1 MSLASCEF
9 NHGFGSVSE
18 IRDKLRQMGADYAIL
33 KVLPKNANDKNQI
46 YVASDFRVLHPTFAM
61 QFQDRGVST
70 SVTKGR
76 SVPGKHIPEAVFS
89 KFDWLRAD
97 NSLVAAKSVRAIIYA
112 QYPEA
117 RLSGFQTIENTMPR
131 ALSVEYTKE
140 NPDSK
145 RLLIIGR
152 GSSGRALGIMV
163 GTPGAQLLEEVKSLP
178 GVYGSK
184 VCKEIRLD
192 LGRSLRLENDLR
204 QILGN
209 TFDGKR
215 LDKHG
220 NSLPFNGTQVCGYT
234 LEHELGIR
242 PNSDQHGDL
251 YGIELKVHTMPK
263 VTLFTPEPDFGLYS
277 DDFPAYMIKYGYRDG
292 NDDLRVTGIHR
303 AGIRCAKS
311 GLTLKVRTSALN
323 EESGKV
329 EYSDYDASRSFTSQM
344 DSIEV
349 VLLDDEGSVAAGW
362 SLERILN
369 NWNNKHDEVVYV
381 SAKKTVQTDLGKI
394 DGGIKHLVRFE
405 KEVTWCKKTSAV
417 QLFNAISQG
426 VIYLD
431 PAPKYCPDE
440 PSRNKR
446 RSQWRVSNIDKAVKT
461 LYEEVRYV
469 TIE

>member
-46 YVASDFRVLHPTFAM
+46 YIASDFRILHPTFAM
-61 QFQDRGVST
+61 RFQDRGVNTSIT
-70 SVTKGR
+70 KNKSVT
-76 SVPGKHIPEAVFS
+76 GKHIPEAVFS
-89 KFDWLRAD
+89 DFVWLRTD
-97 NSLVAAKSVRAIIYA
+97 DSEVAAKSVRAIIYA

-131 ALSVEYTKE
+131 ALSVEYTK
-140 NPDSK
+140 NHPYSK

-152 GSSGRALGIMV
+152 RSSGRALGIMV
-163 GTPGAQLLEEVKSLP
+163 GIPESQLLDEVKSLP

-184 VCKEIRLD
+184 VCKEIHLD

-204 QILGN
+204 KILGN

-251 YGIELKVHTMPK
+251 YGIELKTHTMPK
-263 VTLFTPEPDFGLYS
+263 VTLFTPEPDFGLYAE
-277 DDFPAYMIKYGYRDG
+277 DFSGFMIKYGYRDG
-292 NDDLRVTGIHR
+292 NDDLRITGIHR
-303 AGIRCAKS
+303 ANIRCAKS
-311 GLTLKVRTSALN
+311 KLTLKVRTLIVS
-323 EESGKV
+323 EESGDA
-329 EYSDYDASRSFTSQM
+329 EYSEYDASRSFTSQM

-362 SLERILN
+362 SLEQILN
-369 NWNNKHDEVVYV
+369 NWTNKHDEVVYV
-381 SAKKTVQTDLGKI
+381 SATKTAQTDQGKI
-394 DGGIKHLVRFE
+394 DDGIKHSVRFE
-405 KEVTWCKKTSAV
+405 REVTWCKKTSAV
-417 QLFNAISQG
+417 QLFNAISHG
-426 VIYLD
+426 VIFLD
-431 PAPKYCPDE
+431 PAPKYCADE

-446 RSQWRVSNIDKAVKT
+446 RSQWRVNNIDEAVKT
-461 LYEEVRYV
+461 LYEEVNHV